1 MSNNKRPSS
10 LIGSIVS
17 KSGNLA
23 KRTAVET
30 PSGAPGSS
38 NPSNPFM
45 SRPTPP
51 EMAIKTFL
59 IQARSTAR
67 NRPASQRN
75 QPVEVEARLGTII
88 SPYGSHDMRAL
99 SSGAKQ
105 INIKGVQRVFHAFVC
120 NISPGDAASANAP
133 KTNFEGGIT
142 RSNYL
147 KWTNGGVSEIS
158 PLTNAFSV
166 QIRPNESESAA
177 IKSQLAENEYVETV
191 FCYQDQTRINFPH
204 NPPQS
209 NHLGKGHKERKEKLS
224 VIDIALPAAPYD
236 LRLQL
241 ANEVPAENGQ
251 IDNARDVPKGW
262 NQKRV
267 KRRRTYSR
275 VDNSF
280 AWKID
285 VTEVTT
291 SAATPA
297 VASAGGGGTSHP
309 EVGYEIEMELSAN
322 RTQELIQTSD
332 EATANKLAENL
343 SRQLWFMLQQIN
355 PTHDVLEVVDFLQ
368 PNPDQEAAK
377 LAIGQCGTIKRFIE
391 SGCQSWRSA
400 IAPGGGAAESADGG
414 ECKPPRNFI
423 GCMPV
428 NFSRHNIEEVQRS
441 DADESNG
448 SAGYYLSEKTDGVRY
463 LMVFTGKTAVLVD
476 RASHETKKV
485 FQPRLH
491 CEHLATLA
499 SAIKPGAILDGEVVV
514 HRKLRRPIFIV
525 FDVLA
530 NSASEPILH
539 LPFEQRL
546 RHLKAASFVK
556 KDAGIDV
563 FNASSVSDPNVA
575 LPLVRKNFV
584 KRVDLDHLLSNVH
597 EERGMRIYKYGETH
611 NHLTDGIIFQPNMPY
626 VCGTDVNL
634 LKWKYLDTVTIDVE
648 ILPPRQNF
656 GRNANDN
663 EDVLRVGVMGEEG
676 TSVDMTRYLRLPS
689 SERHRLEADRAEN
702 GSKIAEVG
710 FDPTTGEW
718 YYRTMRPDKVA
729 PNHISTVLGTL
740 LELAESLST
749 EELRYRMSIP
759 SGSRDTY
766 SKDVRNMQKQLLEH
780 QRKKNK
786 VATAAAGPR

>member
-1 MSNNKRPSS
+1 MSSNKRSASS
-10 LIGSIVS
+10 LIGNIVS

-23 KRTAVET
+23 KRTAVEN
-30 PSGAPGSS
+30 PSGASGTSQA
-38 NPSNPFM
+38 NPFM

-51 EMAIKTFL
+51 EIAIKTFL

-67 NRPASQRN
+67 NRSSAKKN
-75 QPVEVEARLGTII
+75 QPVEIEARLGTIV
-88 SPYGSHDMRAL
+88 SPYGSHHMRAL

-105 INIKGVQRVFHAFVC
+105 LNIKGVNRVFHAFVC
-120 NISPGDAASANAP
+120 NISPADAGSAGP

-166 QIRPNESESAA
+166 QVKNQESESAA

-191 FCYQDQTRINFPH
+191 FCYPDKTRINFPH

-209 NHLGKGHKERKEKLS
+209 NHLGRGQKELKEKMS
-224 VIDIALPAAPYD
+224 IIDIALPAAPYD

-241 ANEVPAENGQ
+241 ASEVSMENGRL
-251 IDNARDVPKGW
+251 DNARDIPMGW

-267 KRRRTYSR
+267 KRRRSYSR
-275 VDNSF
+275 VDKSF
-280 AWKID
+280 AWRID

-291 SAATPA
+291 SAATSNA
-297 VASAGGGGTSHP
+297 AIVGGQGTQHP
-309 EVGYEIEMELSAN
+309 EVGYEIEMELSSS

-332 EATANKLAENL
+332 EATAHKLAENL
-343 SRQLWFMLQQIN
+343 ARQLWFMLQQIN
-355 PTHDVLEVVDFLQ
+355 PTHDVLEVEDFLKVDS
-368 PNPDQEAAK
+368 NIESSR

-400 IAPGGGAAESADGG
+400 IAPEGGPAEAADGG

-485 FQPRLH
+485 FQPKLH

-499 SAIKPGAILDGEVVV
+499 SVIKPGAILDGEVVV

-530 NSASEPILH
+530 NSATEPILQ

-546 RHLKAASFVK
+546 RHLKLASFVK
-556 KDAGIDV
+556 KDAGLDV
-563 FNASSVSDPNVA
+563 FNPAFVSDPNVA

-648 ILPPRQNF
+648 ILPPRQSF
-656 GRNANDN
+656 GRNSN
-663 EDVLRVGVMGEEG
+663 EDEGILRVGVMGEEG
-676 TSVDMTRYLRLPS
+676 TSVDMTRYLRLPP
-689 SERHRLEADRAEN
+689 SERLRLEADRAEN

-786 VATAAAGPR
+786 AAASAGHR

>member
-1 MSNNKRPSS
+1 MSSNKRPAS
-10 LIGSIVS
+10 LIGNLVS

-23 KRTAVET
+23 KRTAVEA
-30 PSGAPGSS
+30 PSGAPSS
-38 NPSNPFM
+38 TQNNPFL

-67 NRPASQRN
+67 NRPTSQRN
-75 QPVEVEARLGTII
+75 QPVEIEARLGTII

-105 INIKGVQRVFHAFVC
+105 LNIKGVNRVFHAFVC
-120 NISPGDAASANAP
+120 NISPADGNSSGP

-147 KWTNGGVSEIS
+147 KWTNGGVSEVS

-166 QIRPNESESAA
+166 QTHKNESESAA
-177 IKSQLAENEYVETV
+177 IKSQLAESEYVETV
-191 FCYQDQTRINFPH
+191 FCYLDQTRINFPH

-209 NHLGKGHKERKEKLS
+209 TNLGSGHKERKEKLS
-224 VIDIALPAAPYD
+224 IVDIALPAAPYD

-241 ANEVPAENGQ
+241 ASEVPMENGRL
-251 IDNARDVPKGW
+251 DSARDVPMGW

-267 KRRRTYSR
+267 KRRRSYSR
-275 VDNSF
+275 VDKSF

-291 SAATPA
+291 SAAAPA
-297 VASAGGGGTSHP
+297 AAASGGQGTQHP
-309 EVGYEIEMELSAN
+309 EVGYEIEMELSSS

-332 EATANKLAENL
+332 EATAHKLAENL

-355 PTHDVLEVVDFLQ
+355 PTHDVLEVDDFLQ
-368 PNPDQEAAK
+368 VHPDAEASK

-400 IAPGGGAAESADGG
+400 IAPGGGAAEASDGG

-441 DADESNG
+441 DSDETNG

-463 LMVFTGKTAVLVD
+463 LMVFTGKTVVLVD

-485 FQPRLH
+485 FQPKLH
-491 CEHLATLA
+491 CEHLTTLA

-539 LPFEQRL
+539 LSFEQRL

-556 KDAGIDV
+556 KVAGIDV
-563 FNASSVSDPNVA
+563 FNPASVSDPKVA

-584 KRVDLDHLLSNVH
+584 KRVDLDQLLSNVH
-597 EERGMRIYKYGETH
+597 EERGMRIYKFGETH

-648 ILPPRQNF
+648 ILPPRQNNF
-656 GRNANDN
+656 GRNANEN

-676 TSVDMTRYLRLPS
+676 TSVDMTRYLRLPP

-759 SGSRDTY
+759 SGTRDTY

-786 VATAAAGPR
+786 AAAAGQR

>member
-1 MSNNKRPSS
+1 MSSNKRPSS
-10 LIGSIVS
+10 VIGNLVS
-17 KSGNLA
+17 RSGNLA

-30 PSGAPGSS
+30 PASGNSQS
-38 NPSNPFM
+38 NNNPFM

-67 NRPASQRN
+67 SRPSSQKN
-75 QPVEVEARLGTII
+75 QPVEIEARLGTII

-105 INIKGVQRVFHAFVC
+105 LNIKGVNRVFHAFVC
-120 NISPGDAASANAP
+120 NISPADANTNAP

-166 QIRPNESESAA
+166 RAQKHESESAA
-177 IKSQLAENEYVETV
+177 IKSQLSENEYVETV

-209 NHLGKGHKERKEKLS
+209 NNLGRGHKERKEKLS
-224 VIDIALPAAPYD
+224 IVDIALPAAPYD

-241 ANEVPAENGQ
+241 ASEVPMENGQ
-251 IDNARDVPKGW
+251 LDSARDVPAGW

-267 KRRRTYSR
+267 KRRRSYAR
-275 VDNSF
+275 VDKSF
-280 AWKID
+280 AWRID

-291 SAATPA
+291 SSAASFTGT
-297 VASAGGGGTSHP
+297 SSGGGQGTSHP
-309 EVGYEIEMELSAN
+309 EVGYEVEMELSST
-322 RTQELIQTSD
+322 RTQELIQTAD
-332 EATANKLAENL
+332 EATAHKLAENL

-355 PTHDVLEVVDFLQ
+355 PTHDVLEVEDFLQ
-368 PNPDQEAAK
+368 VNPDADASK

-400 IAPGGGAAESADGG
+400 IADGGGAAETADGG

-441 DADESNG
+441 DADETNG

-485 FQPRLH
+485 FQPKLH
-491 CEHLATLA
+491 CEHLVTLA

-530 NSASEPILH
+530 NSASEPILQ

-556 KDAGIDV
+556 KGAGIDV
-563 FNASSVSDPNVA
+563 FNPASVSDPKVA

-584 KRVDLDHLLSNVH
+584 KRVDLDHLLSNVN
-597 EERGMRIYKYGETH
+597 EERGMRIYKYEETH

-656 GRNANDN
+656 GRNGNDN
-663 EDVLRVGVMGEEG
+663 EDILRVGVMGEEG
-676 TSVDMTRYLRLPS
+676 TSVDMTRYLRLPP

-759 SGSRDTY
+759 SGTRDTY

-780 QRKKNK
+780 QRRKNK
-786 VATAAAGPR
+786 AAAGHK

>member
-1 MSNNKRPSS
+1 MSSNKRPASV
-10 LIGSIVS
+10 IGNIVS
-17 KSGNLA
+17 QSAQLA

-30 PSGAPGSS
+30 SNGTPGSS
-38 NPSNPFM
+38 TAPSNPFL
-45 SRPTPP
+45 SRPTP
-51 EMAIKTFL
+51 EVAIKTFL

-67 NRPASQRN
+67 KRPPTQRN
-75 QPVEVEARLGTII
+75 QPVEIEARLGTIV

-105 INIKGVQRVFHAFVC
+105 IPIKGVNRVFHAFVC
-120 NISPGDAASANAP
+120 NISPSDGQNANAP

-147 KWTNGGVSEIS
+147 KWTSGGVSEMG
-158 PLTNAFSV
+158 PLTSAFSV
-166 QIRPNESESAA
+166 QTNKHESESAT
-177 IKSQLAENEYVETV
+177 IKSQLSEVEYVETV
-191 FCYQDQTRINFPH
+191 FCYLDQTRINFPH

-209 NHLGKGHKERKEKLS
+209 NVLGRGHQERKEKLS
-224 VIDIALPAAPYD
+224 IVDIALPAAPYD

-241 ANEVPAENGQ
+241 ASEVPIENRRLESVNN
-251 IDNARDVPKGW
+251 IPNGW
-262 NQKRV
+262 NTKRV
-267 KRRRTYSR
+267 KRRRSYSR
-275 VDNSF
+275 IDKSF
-280 AWKID
+280 AWRVD
-285 VTEVTT
+285 VTEVTSSLAKQGT
-291 SAATPA
+291 QPA
-297 VASAGGGGTSHP
+297 
-309 EVGYEIEMELSAN
+309 EVGYEIEMELSSS

-332 EATANKLAENL
+332 EAAAHKLAENL
-343 SRQLWFMLQQIN
+343 ARQLWFMLQQIN
-355 PTHDVLEVVDFLQ
+355 PTHDVLEVDEFLQ
-368 PNPDQEAAK
+368 VHPDAEATK

-400 IAPGGGAAESADGG
+400 IAPGGGAAEASDGG

-441 DADESNG
+441 DGDESNNG
-448 SAGYYLSEKTDGVRY
+448 SSSVGYYLSEKTDGVRY
-463 LMVFTGKTAVLVD
+463 LMVFTGKTVVLID
-476 RASHETKKV
+476 RASHETKKA
-485 FQPRLH
+485 FQPKLH
-491 CEHLATLA
+491 SENPFSNIL
-499 SAIKPGAILDGEVVV
+499 SAVKPGTILDGEVVV

-556 KDAGIDV
+556 KDAGVDV
-563 FNASSVSDPNVA
+563 FNPASVNDPKVP

-597 EERGMRIYKYGETH
+597 EERGMRIYKHGETH
-611 NHLTDGIIFQPNMPY
+611 HHLTDGIIFQPNMPY

-648 ILPPRQNF
+648 ILPPKPNF
-656 GRNANDN
+656 GRNQSNDN
-663 EDVLRVGVMGEEG
+663 EDILRVGVMGEDS
-676 TSVDMTRYLRLPS
+676 TTVDMTRYLRLPS
-689 SERHRLEADRAEN
+689 SERHRLEADRNEN

-759 SGSRDTY
+759 SGTRDTY
-766 SKDVRNMQKQLLEH
+766 AKDVRNMQKQLLEH
-780 QRKKNK
+780 QRRKNK
-786 VATAAAGPR
+786 AAAGGSR